1 MLAREQADYETLG
14 RDLVAMCVN
23 DVLTMG
29 AEPLFFLDY
38 MGWPQLDLKNATS
51 TLKGISDACRESGCA
66 LIGKHLPHFCVQ
78 LTYQIE
84 SDCSANMTVRIWQAE
99 RRPSCLASICPRE
112 GVT

>member
-1 MLAREQADYETLG
+1 MGTKVMLAREQADYETLG

-66 LIGKHLPHFCVQ
+66 LIGKHEKHHLCTAYIPNRKRTTC
-78 LTYQIE
+78 
-84 SDCSANMTVRIWQAE
+84 
-99 RRPSCLASICPRE
+99 
-112 GVT
+112 